1 MADVVNHARE
11 HMTTPRPLWHW
22 LLFAVT
28 LFPMGGI
35 ALAQLSG
42 WTWYGELASHWTLH
56 GAVALLPAMVVF
68 RRDLIRGRF
77 LMLFMLIAVF
87 PWVLTAW
94 SARAEL
100 NGKSIAQV
108 TVATANV
115 QFYNDDRSA
124 TQAMIAAMEVEVL
137 ALEEVTTS
145 DEKILR
151 QNARWPH
158 QVWTSKNNVTKVAL
172 LSSKRIVT
180 HRLHDFDGAAVI
192 EALIDLGESPL
203 RVFVIHPAAPMSSE
217 LAQRRDRQL
226 AMLARQLQ
234 DHPEPVIVLGDFNLT
249 PGTQMWR
256 TFTGYTKLLR
266 APGPEPATWPAVLGP
281 LGISIDHVLARGAA
295 ISELTAFEI
304 PGSDH
309 RGLKAMVSIGVP

>member
-11 HMTTPRPLWHW
+11 HMTTTRPLWHE
-22 LLFAVT
+22 LLFAMTV
-28 LFPMGGI
+28 FPMGGI
-35 ALAQLSG
+35 VLAQLSG

-56 GAVALLPAMVVF
+56 AAVALLPAMVVF
-68 RRDLIRGRF
+68 RRDRVRGRF
-77 LMLFMLIAVF
+77 LMVFMLIAVF
-87 PWVLTAW
+87 PWVVTAW

-100 NGKSIAQV
+100 NGKSLAQV

-124 TQAMIAAMEVEVL
+124 TQAMLAAMEVEVL

-145 DEKILR
+145 DETVLR
-151 QNARWPH
+151 QNLRWPH
-158 QVWTSKNNVTKVAL
+158 QVWTSKKDISKVAL

-180 HRLHDFDGAAVI
+180 HSLHEFDGAMVI

-203 RVFVIHPAAPMSSE
+203 RVFVIHSAAPMSSE
-217 LAQRRDRQL
+217 LAKRRDRQL

-234 DHPEPVIVLGDFNLT
+234 DHPEPVLVLGDFNLT

-266 APGPEPATWPAVLGP
+266 APGSEPATWPAVLGP
-281 LGISIDHVLARGAA
+281 LGISIDHMLARGAA
-295 ISELTAFEI
+295 ISEQKAFTI

-309 RGLKAMVSIGVP
+309 RGLKATVFISAP

>member
-1 MADVVNHARE
+1 MNIFTQTHQQ
-11 HMTTPRPLWHW
+11 MTKPRPLWHW

-56 GAVALLPAMVVF
+56 GALALLPAMVVF

-77 LMLFMLIAVF
+77 LMLFLVIAVF
-87 PWVLTAW
+87 PWVITAW

-100 NGKSIAQV
+100 RGKSIAQV

-115 QFYNDDRSA
+115 QFFNDDRTA
-124 TQAMIAAMEVEVL
+124 TQAMLAAMDVEVL

-145 DEKILR
+145 DETVLR
-151 QNARWPH
+151 QNSRWPF
-158 QVWTSKNNVTKVAL
+158 QVWSGKKDITKVAL

-180 HRLHDFDGAAVI
+180 HSLHDFDGAMVI

-203 RVFVIHPAAPMSSE
+203 RVFVIHPAAPLSAE
-217 LAQRRDRQL
+217 LAKRRDRQL
-226 AMLARQLQ
+226 A
-234 DHPEPVIVLGDFNLT
+234 I
-249 PGTQMWR
+249 
-256 TFTGYTKLLR
+256 
-266 APGPEPATWPAVLGP
+266 
-281 LGISIDHVLARGAA
+281 
-295 ISELTAFEI
+295 
-304 PGSDH
+304 
-309 RGLKAMVSIGVP
+309 

>member
-1 MADVVNHARE
+1 MV
-11 HMTTPRPLWHW
+11 
-22 LLFAVT
+22 
-28 LFPMGGI
+28 GI
-35 ALAQLSG
+35 ILAQISG

-56 GAVALLPAMVVF
+56 GAIVLLPVMVVF
-68 RRDLIRGRF
+68 RRNLLIGRF

-115 QFYNDDRSA
+115 QFFNDDRAA
-124 TQAMIAAMEVEVL
+124 TQAMLAAMDVEIL
-137 ALEEVTTS
+137 ALEEVTTT
-145 DEKILR
+145 DETVL
-151 QNARWPH
+151 QQHARWPF
-158 QVWTSKNNVTKVAL
+158 QVWTSKKDITKVAL

-203 RVFVIHPAAPMSSE
+203 RVFVIHPAAPMSPE
-217 LAQRRDRQL
+217 LTKRRDRQL

-281 LGISIDHVLARGAA
+281 FGITIDHVLARGAA